1 MQIRRRVRVVEAHL
15 QPCSMTMLY
24 SVLSAAVAVQT
35 SSPSKRDPESLAG
48 RTSHT
53 INLTKIARL
62 LLELTVIGEVL
73 ARLRR
78 SGKEGKAKRCR
89 RQRRGRSVDDV
100 TVRTQYERAAAERV
114 AKFCYHCHQDA
125 IWIAMEMPSS
135 GHLLAITA
143 IGGRTNENTCFG
155 APWQRGIRRQSQFR
169 CCLLPLPAHRKF
181 RNILSGVLLRFGAAT
196 INKRSSWSRVPIAST
211 DALADFS
218 IDLNGV
224 TSSPI
229 NCRPPATAHQPQ
241 PEHWDEIFRGRVKLE
256 RDKEVLVLRDD
267 SH

>member
-1 MQIRRRVRVVEAHL
+1 MMQIRRRVRVVEAHL

-24 SVLSAAVAVQT
+24 FPQLWQCRRRAPVNATRRALRGARATRSTLLKLQGCRGSEVASEANTDWRGHGPAAAEA
-35 SSPSKRDPESLAG
+35 SRE
-48 RTSHT
+48 
-53 INLTKIARL
+53 
-62 LLELTVIGEVL
+62 
-73 ARLRR
+73 
-78 SGKEGKAKRCR
+78 GKEKRRR

-100 TVRTQYERAAAERV
+100 TVRTQYERGAAERV
-114 AKFCYHCHQDA
+114 AKFCRHCHRDE

-155 APWQRGIRRQSQFR
+155 APWHRGIQRQSQFR

-181 RNILSGVLLRFGAAT
+181 RNILSGVLLRFGAAM
-196 INKRSSWSRVPIAST
+196 INKRSSWSRLPIANT

-218 IDLNGV
+218 TDLNGV

-241 PEHWDEIFRGRVKLE
+241 PASHSHSTGTRSS
-256 RDKEVLVLRDD
+256 EVE
-267 SH
+267 